1 MRRQFQSALLLGLS
15 ALVAAIFKDEVG
27 HIDFHHSLVGIPQRE
42 ATFYHRPKL
51 GTKAS
56 LLYTLSDLGVVG
68 AINPAS
74 GETAWRHQLSDD
86 LSSSAGHLRAP
97 ADEEWVATAQ
107 GPRVQAW
114 NGLTGRNIWE
124 VEFHGEAR
132 DVEVIEVTDTSR
144 KDVVVLFDEDGT
156 TVLRRLHGGQGTVM
170 WEFREAT
177 KDVPVQVSTDI
188 ASIYIVSLHGSS
200 SSYSVKTTSVD
211 PGTGKRVDQWTVG
224 TKGDVTVPEDVMF
237 VGGNSAAP
245 IIAWKSNDKLS
256 IQILGTRTK
265 HDIALASDVD
275 FVDIQAPYL
284 KESQARFLVHTASK
298 SGNRAEVFSVDI
310 KNAQIKKTHEL
321 PQFQGRGS
329 FSTSCEGANIW
340 FTRVTDDEI
349 QVLPS
354 DSHEGVAR
362 WKIQLDGAV
371 KPIHSVSEVIHKSG
385 GEYAVRVAILNEDHD
400 WIQIRNGEKDWTRH
414 EGLSGSV
421 AAAFAEIPEEEKLAK
436 ILAGEA
442 ETNPISAYVNRLLRH
457 IDDLQYLPGYLA
469 SIPGRIL
476 ASIAGDEP
484 TSNAGNLYADVF
496 GFNKIVVLA
505 TRRGRFYGLDTGN
518 KGAILWT
525 KDVLPQRADE
535 SLSVKGFAVTDDT
548 GIVAMRGSRGESVLI
563 RATDGHVEEVKPAE
577 STTPVISSTAFIDG
591 EASAWLLALGPDGAP
606 VDQTLGGQLDDQTF
620 IVRGE
625 DESVKGIK
633 IVADGKKARK
643 QDIWEIKAIAG
654 QRIVDVATLPAHDV
668 AASIGRVLGDRQV
681 QYKYLNPNTA
691 VVAFVNDKSAVL
703 SVMLI
708 DTISGQVL
716 AAETHEGVDAAKSVS
731 CTMSENWFACSFFG
745 QYKLNDDSGRSIH
758 GYQIVVSDLYESET
772 PNDRGPLGDGEK
784 FSSLA
789 PVENPLGV
797 ALPFVVSQ
805 SWIVSQPLS
814 KLSVTQTRQGIAN
827 RNIVAYLPESHAV
840 VALPR
845 ILLDPRRPVGRDP
858 TANEIEAE
866 GLPRYMP
873 AIEIDSRNILSHDWE
888 ILGVNGFTTTPTV
901 VESTSLLIA
910 HGIDVYGTRVVPSG
924 LFDILGKGFNK
935 LTLVATVL
943 ALTAGVLF
951 LAPMVYGPHS
961 SCALLSSKLTPLLRF
976 AATRLTA
983 DGRHSSKRAYYIYSR

>member
-15 ALVAAIFKDEVG
+15 ALGAAIFKDEVG

-68 AINPAS
+68 AINPAT
-74 GETAWRHQLSDD
+74 GETVWRHQISDD
-86 LSSSAGHLRAP
+86 PSSSAGHLRAP

-114 NGLTGRNIWE
+114 NGLTGRNVWE
-124 VEFHGEAR
+124 AEFKGEAR
-132 DVEVIEVTDTSR
+132 DVEVIEVTETSR

-156 TVLRRLHGGQGTVM
+156 TVLRRLHGGLGTVM
-170 WEFREAT
+170 WEFRETT
-177 KDVPVQVSTDI
+177 KDIPLQVSTDI
-188 ASIYIVSLHGSS
+188 ASIYIVSLHGSP

-211 PGTGKRVDQWTVG
+211 PSTGRRVDQWTVG
-224 TKGDVTVPEDVMF
+224 TKGDVATAEDVMF

-256 IQILGTRTK
+256 IQILGTKTK
-265 HDIALASDVD
+265 HDIALASDVE

-284 KESQARFLVHTASK
+284 KESQARFLVHMASK
-298 SGNRAEVFSVDI
+298 SGNRAEVFKVDI

-321 PQFQGRGS
+321 PQLPGRGS
-329 FSTSCEGANIW
+329 FSTSCEGANVY
-340 FTRVTDDEI
+340 FTRITDDEI

-362 WKIQLDGAV
+362 WKIQLGSAV

-385 GEYAVRVAILNEDHD
+385 SDYAVRTAIFTEDND
-400 WIQIRNGEKDWTRH
+400 WIQIRNGERDWVRH

-421 AAAFAEIPEEEKLAK
+421 AAVWAEIPEQENLAK
-436 ILAGEA
+436 VLAGEVD
-442 ETNPISAYVNRLLRH
+442 TNPISAYVNRVLRH
-457 IDDLQYLPGYLA
+457 IDGLQYLPGYLA
-469 SIPGRIL
+469 SIPGNIL

-484 TSNAGNLYADVF
+484 SSSDGSLYADVF
-496 GFNKIVVLA
+496 GFNKIIVLV

-518 KGAILWT
+518 KGAVLWT
-525 KDVLPQRADE
+525 KDVLPQAAGE
-535 SLSVKGFAVTDDT
+535 SLSVKGFAVTDET
-548 GIVAMRGSRGESVLI
+548 GVVALRGSRGESVLI
-563 RATDGHVEEVKPAE
+563 RATDGHVDEAKTAN
-577 STTPVISSTAFIDG
+577 SATPVISSTAVVDG
-591 EASAWLLALGPDGAP
+591 EASSWLLALGPDGNPA
-606 VDQTLGGQLDDQTF
+606 DETLGGQLADQTF

-625 DESVKGIK
+625 GESVKGIK
-633 IVADGKKARK
+633 IVADGKKAKK
-643 QDIWEIKAIAG
+643 QDIWEIKALGG
-654 QRIVDVATLPAHDV
+654 QRVVDVATLPAHD
-668 AASIGRVLGDRQV
+668 ATASIGRVLGDRQV

-691 VVAFVNDKSAVL
+691 VVAFIDDKASSL
-703 SVMLI
+703 SVKLI

-716 AAETHEGVDAAKSVS
+716 AAETHQGVDASKSVS
-731 CTMSENWFACSFFG
+731 CTMAENWFACAFFG
-745 QYKLNDDSGRSIH
+745 QYKLDDDSGRAIQ
-758 GYQIVVSDLYESET
+758 GYQIVVSDLYESAT
-772 PNDRGPLGDGEK
+772 PDDRGPLGDDET

-789 PVENPLGV
+789 PVENPVGGV

-805 SWIVSQPLS
+805 SWVVSQPLT
-814 KLSVTQTRQGIAN
+814 KLAVTQTRQGIAN
-827 RNIVAYLPESHAV
+827 RNIVAFLPESRSV

-845 ILLDPRRPVGRDP
+845 VLLDPRRPVGREP

-866 GLPRYMP
+866 GLPRYTP
-873 AIEIDSRNILSHDWE
+873 AIEIDSRNILSHDWD
-888 ILGVNGFTTTPTV
+888 ILGVEGFSTAPAV
-901 VESTSLLIA
+901 VESTSLLVA
-910 HGIDVYGTRVVPSG
+910 YGIDVYGTRVVPSG

-943 ALTAGVLF
+943 ALTGGVLF
-951 LAPMVYGPHS
+951 VAPMVCSTSLP
-961 SCALLSSKLTPLLRF
+961 SCS
-976 AATRLTA
+976 
-983 DGRHSSKRAYYIYSR
+983 ISRY

>member
-1 MRRQFQSALLLGLS
+1 MRRQFQSALLISLS
-15 ALVAAIFKDEVG
+15 ALAAAIFKDEVG
-27 HIDFHHSLVGIPQRE
+27 HIDFHHSLVGIPQRD

-51 GTKAS
+51 DSKAS
-56 LLYTLSDLGVVG
+56 LLYTLSDLGVIG

-74 GETAWRHQLSDD
+74 GETVWRHKISDD
-86 LSSSAGHLRAP
+86 SSSSAGHLRAP
-97 ADEEWVATAQ
+97 ADEEWVTTAQ

-114 NGLTGRNIWE
+114 NGLTGRNVWE
-124 VEFHGEAR
+124 AEFKGEAR

-156 TVLRRLHGGQGTVM
+156 TVLRRLHGGLGTVM

-177 KDVPVQVSTDI
+177 KDVPLQVSTDI
-188 ASIYIVSLHGSS
+188 ASIYIVSLHGSP

-224 TKGDVTVPEDVMF
+224 GKGDVTAAEDVMF

-256 IQILGTRTK
+256 IQILGTKTK
-265 HDIALASDVD
+265 HDIALASDVE

-321 PQFQGRGS
+321 PQLQGRGS
-329 FSTSCEGANIW
+329 FSTSCEGANVY
-340 FTRVTDDEI
+340 FTRITDDEI

-354 DSHEGVAR
+354 DSHEGIAR
-362 WKIQLDGAV
+362 WKIQLDGGV

-385 GEYAVRVAILNEDHD
+385 NEYAVRTAVLTKEHD
-400 WIQIRNGEKDWTRH
+400 WIQIRNGQNDWARH
-414 EGLSGSV
+414 EGLSGGV
-421 AAAFAEIPEEEKLAK
+421 AAVWAEIPEQENLARV
-436 ILAGEA
+436 LAGEA
-442 ETNPISAYVNRLLRH
+442 DTNPVSAYINRVLRH
-457 IDDLQYLPGYLA
+457 IDDLQHLPGYLA
-469 SIPGRIL
+469 SIPGNIL

-484 TSNAGNLYADVF
+484 VSGAGSLYADVF

-518 KGAILWT
+518 KGAVLWT
-525 KDVLPQRADE
+525 KDVLPQAAGE
-535 SLSVKGFAVTDDT
+535 SLSVKGFAVIDDT
-548 GIVAMRGSRGESVLI
+548 GVVAMRGSRGESVLI
-563 RATDGHVEEVKPAE
+563 RATDGHIDEARPAD
-577 STTPVISSTAFIDG
+577 STTPVIVSTAVVDG
-591 EASAWLLALGPDGAP
+591 EASAWLLALGPDGNP
-606 VDQTLGGQLDDQTF
+606 VDETLGGQLADQTF
-620 IVRGE
+620 LIRG
-625 DESVKGIK
+625 DGESIKGIK
-633 IVADGKKARK
+633 IVADGKKVK
-643 QDIWEIKAIAG
+643 KEEIWEFKAVNG
-654 QRIVDVATLPAHDV
+654 QRIVDVATLPTHDPI
-668 AASIGRVLGDRQV
+668 ASIGRVLGDRQV

-691 VVAFVNDKSAVL
+691 VVAFINDKTSVL
-703 SVMLI
+703 SIKLI

-716 AAETHEGVDAAKSVS
+716 AAEKHDGVDAGKSVS

-745 QYKLNDDSGRSIH
+745 QYKLDDDSGRSIQ
-758 GYQIVVSDLYESET
+758 GYQIVVSDLYESEM
-772 PNDRGPLGDGEK
+772 PNDRGPLGDSAH

-789 PVENPLGV
+789 PVESPLGV
-797 ALPFVVSQ
+797 SLPFVASQ
-805 SWIVSQPLS
+805 SWIVSQPLT
-814 KLSVTQTRQGIAN
+814 KLAVTQTRQGISN
-827 RNIVAYLPESHAV
+827 RNIVAYLPESYSV

-873 AIEIDSRNILSHDWE
+873 AIEIDSRNILSHNWD
-888 ILGVNGFTTTPTV
+888 ILGVDGFAASPAV
-901 VESTSLLIA
+901 VESTSLLVA
-910 HGIDVYGTRVVPSG
+910 YGIDVYGTRVVPSG

-935 LTLVATVL
+935 LTLVSTVL
-943 ALTAGVLF
+943 ALTGGVLF
-951 LAPMVYGPHS
+951 VAPMVRRS
-961 SCALLSSKLTPLLRF
+961 QINRRWEAF
-976 AATRLTA
+976 
-983 DGRHSSKRAYYIYSR
+983 I

>member
-15 ALVAAIFKDEVG
+15 ALGAAIFKDEVG

-56 LLYTLSDLGVVG
+56 LLYTLTDLGVVG

-74 GETAWRHQLSDD
+74 GETVWRHQLSED

-114 NGLTGRNIWE
+114 NGLTGRNGWE

-156 TVLRRLHGGQGTVM
+156 TVLRRLHGGLGTVM
-170 WEFREAT
+170 WEFRETT
-177 KDVPVQVSTDI
+177 KDVPLQVSTDI
-188 ASIYIVSLHGSS
+188 ASIYIVSLHGSP

-224 TKGDVTVPEDVMF
+224 SKGDVAAAEDVMF

-256 IQILGTRTK
+256 IQILGTKTK
-265 HDIALASDVD
+265 HDVALASDVE

-284 KESQARFLVHTASK
+284 KESQARFLVHTASR

-321 PQFQGRGS
+321 PQLQGRGS
-329 FSTSCEGANIW
+329 FSTSCEGANVW

-371 KPIHSVSEVIHKSG
+371 KPTHSVSEVIHKSG
-385 GEYAVRVAILNEDHD
+385 NEYAVRVAILTEDHD
-400 WIQIRNGEKDWTRH
+400 WIQIRNGEKDWVRH

-421 AAAFAEIPEEEKLAK
+421 AAAWAEIPEQENLAK

-442 ETNPISAYVNRLLRH
+442 DTNPISAYVNRVLRH
-457 IDDLQYLPGYLA
+457 INDLQYLPGYLA
-469 SIPGRIL
+469 SLPGRIL

-484 TSNAGNLYADVF
+484 TSSAV
-496 GFNKIVVLA
+496 
-505 TRRGRFYGLDTGN
+505 
-518 KGAILWT
+518 LWT
-525 KDVLPQRADE
+525 KDVLPQGAGE
-535 SLSVKGFAVTDDT
+535 SLSVKGLVVTDDT
-548 GIVAMRGSRGESVLI
+548 GIVAMRGSRGESVQI
-563 RATDGHVEEVKPAE
+563 RAIDGHVDEVKPAE
-577 STTPVISSTAFIDG
+577 STTPVISSTAIVEG
-591 EASAWLLALGPDGAP
+591 EASAWILALGPDGNP
-606 VDQTLGGQLDDQTF
+606 VDQALGGQLDDQTF
-620 IVRGE
+620 TVRGE

-633 IVADGKKARK
+633 IVADGKKGKK
-643 QDIWEIKAIAG
+643 QEIWEIKAISG
-654 QRIVDVATLPAHDV
+654 QRIVDVATLPTHDV
-668 AASIGRVLGDRQV
+668 AASVGRVLGDRQV

-691 VVAFVNDKSAVL
+691 VVAFVDDKTSVL
-703 SVMLI
+703 SVKLI

-716 AAETHEGVDAAKSVS
+716 AAETHDGVDAGKPVS

-772 PNDRGPLGDGEK
+772 PNDRGPLGDSEK

-805 SWIVSQPLS
+805 SWVVSQPLT

-888 ILGVNGFTTTPTV
+888 ILGVDGFTTSPAV
-901 VESTSLLIA
+901 VESTSLLVA
-910 HGIDVYGTRVVPSG
+910 YGIDVYGTRVVPSG

-943 ALTAGVLF
+943 ALTGGVLF
-951 LAPMVYGPHS
+951 LAPMVRRS
-961 SCALLSSKLTPLLRF
+961 QINRRWEAF
-976 AATRLTA
+976 
-983 DGRHSSKRAYYIYSR
+983 I

>member
-15 ALVAAIFKDEVG
+15 ALTAAIFKDEVG
-27 HIDFHHSLVGIPQRE
+27 HIDFHHSLVGLPQRE
-42 ATFYHRPKL
+42 ATFYHRPKV

-68 AINPAS
+68 AINPTT
-74 GETAWRHQLSDD
+74 GETAWRHQLADD
-86 LSSSAGHLRAP
+86 LAGSAGHLRAP

-114 NGLTGRNIWE
+114 NGLTGRNVWE
-124 VEFHGEAR
+124 AEFKGEAR

-156 TVLRRLHGGQGTVM
+156 TVLRRLHGGLGTVM
-170 WEFREAT
+170 WEFRET
-177 KDVPVQVSTDI
+177 SKDVPLQVSTDI
-188 ASIYIVSLHGSS
+188 ASIYIVSLHGSP
-200 SSYSVKTTSVD
+200 SSYSVKTTSID
-211 PGTGKRVDQWTVG
+211 PSTGQRVDQWTAG
-224 TKGDVTVPEDVMF
+224 SKGDVATPEDVMF

-245 IIAWKSNDKLS
+245 IIAWRNSDKLS
-256 IQILGTRTK
+256 IQILGTKTK
-265 HDIALASDVD
+265 HDIALAPDVE

-298 SGNRAEVFSVDI
+298 SGNRAEVFSIDI

-321 PQFQGRGS
+321 PQLQGRGS
-329 FSTSCEGANIW
+329 FSTSCEGANVY
-340 FTRVTDDEI
+340 FTRITDDEI

-371 KPIHSVSEVIHKSG
+371 KPLHSVSEVIHKSG
-385 GEYAVRVAILNEDHD
+385 GEYAVRTAILTEDHD
-400 WIQIRNGEKDWTRH
+400 WIQIRNGERDWVRH

-421 AAAFAEIPEEEKLAK
+421 AAVWAEIPEEENLAK
-436 ILAGEA
+436 VLAGEA
-442 ETNPISAYVNRLLRH
+442 DTNPFSAYVNRVLRH

-469 SIPGRIL
+469 SIPGRVI

-484 TSNAGNLYADVF
+484 TSSAGTLYADVF
-496 GFNKIVVLA
+496 GFHKIIVLA

-518 KGAILWT
+518 KGAVLWT
-525 KDVLPQRADE
+525 KNVLPQAAGE
-535 SLSVKGFAVTDDT
+535 SLSVKGFALTDDT
-548 GIVAMRGSRGESVLI
+548 GVVAMRGSRGESVLI
-563 RATDGHVEEVKPAE
+563 RATDGHLDEDKPAD
-577 STTPVISSTAFIDG
+577 STTPRIASTAILDT
-591 EASAWLLALGPDGAP
+591 ETSAWILALGPDGNPA
-606 VDQTLGGQLDDQTF
+606 DETLGGELADQTF

-625 DESVKGIK
+625 GESVKGIK
-633 IVADGKKARK
+633 IVADGKKTKK
-643 QDIWEIKAIAG
+643 QDIWEIKATDG
-654 QRIVDVATLPAHDV
+654 QRIVDVATLPAQDPI
-668 AASIGRVLGDRQV
+668 ASIGRVLGDRQV

-691 VVAFVNDKSAVL
+691 VLASINDKTSTL
-703 SVMLI
+703 SVKLI

-716 AAETHEGVDAAKSVS
+716 AAETYDGVDASKAVS

-745 QYKLNDDSGRSIH
+745 QYQLDDESGRAIQ
-758 GYQIVVSDLYESET
+758 GYQVVVSDLYESET
-772 PNDRGPLGDGEK
+772 PNDRGPLGDDAR

-789 PVENPLGV
+789 PVENPLAAGAA
-797 ALPFVVSQ
+797 ALPAVVSQ
-805 SWIVSQPLS
+805 SWIVSQPLT
-814 KLSVTQTRQGIAN
+814 KLAVTQTRQGIAS
-827 RNIVAYLPESHAV
+827 RSLVAYLPESHAV

-845 ILLDPRRPVGRDP
+845 VLLDPRRPVGRDP

-888 ILGVNGFTTTPTV
+888 ILGVEGFTTSPAV
-901 VESTSLLIA
+901 VESTSLLVA
-910 HGIDVYGTRVVPSG
+910 YGIDVYGTRVVPSG

-935 LTLVATVL
+935 LTLVSTVL
-943 ALTAGVLF
+943 ALTGGVLF
-951 LAPMVYGPHS
+951 VAPMVRRS
-961 SCALLSSKLTPLLRF
+961 QINRRWEAF
-976 AATRLTA
+976 
-983 DGRHSSKRAYYIYSR
+983 I